1 LSQLTA
7 IPKGKDINEI
17 AAGIRNWRRHYGRA
31 QEVDAILPDGVL
43 LLKALDVPL
52 HQLGQHDPQAA
63 FRLSQSRMQV
73 HLDQQPTHENLW
85 AFSQCLLAKAKTLVL
100 VQTSTTSTTTTVPLK
115 IKQLDGDVK
124 SPAKVSGGDHK
135 GKPTPMVDKPC
146 RYFLSDTGCKAGKAL
161 DLPARTT
168 RPQSC

>member
-17 AAGIRNWRRHYGRA
+17 AAGIRNWRRHYVRA